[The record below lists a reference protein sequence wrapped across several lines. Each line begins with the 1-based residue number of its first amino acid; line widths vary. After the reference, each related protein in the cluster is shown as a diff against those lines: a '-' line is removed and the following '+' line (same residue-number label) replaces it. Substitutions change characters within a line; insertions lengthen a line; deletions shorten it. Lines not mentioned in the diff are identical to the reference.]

1 MNYDELNDNE
11 LINMVRES
19 SDDAKDLLF
28 EKYKY
33 IIDIELKKYSS
44 MAKQLGYDYH
54 DLMQDALLGFSDA
67 LNSYRD
73 DRYTAL
79 SSFITLCVDRKLQV
93 SIKKAGRKK
102 YKLLNDS
109 LSLEYVY
116 KQYASPLMDIIS
128 DNKENDPLES
138 ILKEETFKELLE
150 DIQNH
155 LSKSEYEVYS
165 LMINGLKY
173 DEIATL
179 LDKNLKQVD
188 NTIQRVK
195 TKIKKILEE
204 R

>member
-102 YKLLNDS
+102 NKLLNDS

-128 DNKENDPLES
+128 DNNENDPLES

-195 TKIKKILEE
+195 AKIKKILEK

>member
-102 YKLLNDS
+102 NKLLNDS

-128 DNKENDPLES
+128 DNNENDPLES

-195 TKIKKILEE
+195 AKIKKILEE